1 MVLPDP
7 YTYALEVPDGQ
18 PFVGDPIVPLFRLIL
33 FGLVITGLV
42 GEAVCAKTLKEKQ
55 KQQNTTNAHC
65 STFDLV
71 II

>member
-7 YTYALEVPDGQ
+7 YTYALEVPDGH